1 MFVIVG
7 IILSLIEIKEALKDK
22 KIRAILFFTFMI
34 IVLILYIY
42 KEKIPSIMYL
52 ITKIKELINE

>member
-7 IILSLIEIKEALKDK
+7 IILSLIETKESLKDK

-34 IVLILYIY
+34 IVLVLYIY

>member
-7 IILSLIEIKEALKDK
+7 IILSLIETKEALKDK
-22 KIRAILFFTFMI
+22 KIRAILFFLFMV
-34 IVLILYIY
+34 IVLLLYIY

-52 ITKIKELINE
+52 ITKIKELLNE

>member
-7 IILSLIEIKEALKDK
+7 IILSLIETKEALKDK
-22 KIRAILFFTFMI
+22 KIRTILFFLFMV
-34 IVLILYIY
+34 IVLLLYIY

-52 ITKIKELINE
+52 ITKIKELLNE